1 MLIRD
6 LLNQK
11 GNDVATIG
19 ENASSLDVVDLL
31 NDKHIGSLIVTDAK
45 GSILGIVTE
54 RDILARFHDAVQG
67 VPVTQIMTPRAK
79 LVVADQSD
87 TVEYAMSV
95 MTERRIRHLP
105 VFEDDSL
112 IGLVSI
118 GDVMKAVSKG
128 SGIRSQN
135 IGRIHQ
141 RISIHRSLIFF
152 CFSGYSSLL

>member
-105 VFEDDSL
+105 VFEGDAL

-118 GDVMKAVSKG
+118 GDVMKAVSKDLEFEAKVLEEYISG
-128 SGIRSQN
+128 SQ
-135 IGRIHQ
+135 
-141 RISIHRSLIFF
+141 SIVP
-152 CFSGYSSLL
+152 

>member
-118 GDVMKAVSKG
+118 GDVMKAVSKDLEFEAKILEEYISG
-128 SGIRSQN
+128 SQ
-135 IGRIHQ
+135 
-141 RISIHRSLIFF
+141 SIVP
-152 CFSGYSSLL
+152 